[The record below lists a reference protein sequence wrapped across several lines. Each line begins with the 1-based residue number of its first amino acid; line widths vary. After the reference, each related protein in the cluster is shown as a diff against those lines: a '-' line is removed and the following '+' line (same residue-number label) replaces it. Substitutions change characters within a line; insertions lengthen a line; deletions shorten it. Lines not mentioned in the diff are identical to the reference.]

1 MIILF
6 QKKIG
11 NLIPFFRLSV
21 IIMNRPDKLYQD
33 LFKKY
38 VKAHGSAKSRQA
50 CQVDVAEIWKRDIKV
65 SKAIDEAQYK
75 AVIRN
80 LDKTIGEKERKGTIV
95 SFFRNPPP
103 KKADKPPSEP
113 IITVGE
119 QQDDLTRLVEVNN
132 LIPEQEDTTFEDKG
146 PPPTLVQDRLN
157 VQLAERERI
166 LVGLLEARDIGLE
179 GETATVLAAKIKGT
193 KAKIVAIKKQLRRR
207 KKMAVANRNYRNRRK
222 AIEDRLKVDHP
233 EFAAFM
239 KLREGVGRP
248 RIECDQPDIMRTIL
262 EIATVGAACG
272 DRRRDDLYRTVKTL
286 DDLHKAVSDLGF
298 TVSRSGLYLKLL
310 PRDGKTTEG
319 KRHINTVPVKLIR
332 PRNDLGKNI
341 LIGCLLQ
348 RLLLPLTSLLQS
360 LVPKPVF
367 IQPRMTRAQ
376 SLLGKQQQRYKG
388 HCS

>member
-38 VKAHGSAKSRQA
+38 VNAHGSAKSRQA

-80 LDKTIGEKERKGTIV
+80 LDKIIGEKERKGTIV

-132 LIPEQEDTTFEDKG
+132 LVPEQEDTTFEDKG
-146 PPPTLVQDRLN
+146 SPPHQ
-157 VQLAERERI
+157 
-166 LVGLLEARDIGLE
+166 
-179 GETATVLAAKIKGT
+179 
-193 KAKIVAIKKQLRRR
+193 
-207 KKMAVANRNYRNRRK
+207 
-222 AIEDRLKVDHP
+222 
-233 EFAAFM
+233 
-239 KLREGVGRP
+239 
-248 RIECDQPDIMRTIL
+248 
-262 EIATVGAACG
+262 
-272 DRRRDDLYRTVKTL
+272 YRT
-286 DDLHKAVSDLGF
+286 
-298 TVSRSGLYLKLL
+298 GLMS
-310 PRDGKTTEG
+310 
-319 KRHINTVPVKLIR
+319 N
-332 PRNDLGKNI
+332 
-341 LIGCLLQ
+341 
-348 RLLLPLTSLLQS
+348 
-360 LVPKPVF
+360 
-367 IQPRMTRAQ
+367 
-376 SLLGKQQQRYKG
+376 
-388 HCS
+388 